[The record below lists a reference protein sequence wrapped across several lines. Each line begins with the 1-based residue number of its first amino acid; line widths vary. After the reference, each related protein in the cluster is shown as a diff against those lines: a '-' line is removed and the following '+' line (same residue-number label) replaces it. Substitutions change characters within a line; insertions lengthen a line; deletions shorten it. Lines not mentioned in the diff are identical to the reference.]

1 MNRLE
6 NVSVLVTGG
15 GKGIGRAGAIAM
27 AAEGATV
34 AVLDLD
40 IEAAADA
47 VEAIERAGG
56 KARAWQADITSPEQV
71 GKVVAEAIAW
81 AGRVEV
87 LIHSAGIVSPSM
99 LKDTTLESF
108 ERVVAVN
115 LTGTFVCLKAMI
127 PHWTEHKR
135 GKFVALTSPAA
146 LRGQVGGGSYAA
158 AKAGVVALVKTAAV
172 ELARHNVTANAL
184 LPIAATEMSAK
195 VREDPKLEEKFLG
208 MIPLRRWAT
217 PEDIAPSLVFLASSD
232 SDYMTGSILSV
243 DGGRTI

>member
-1 MNRLE
+1 MTRLE
-6 NVSVLVTGG
+6 NVTVLVTGG

-40 IEAAADA
+40 IEAATDA
-47 VEAIERAGG
+47 VEAIEQARG
-56 KARAWQADITSPEQV
+56 KARAWQADITSPEQI
-71 GKVVAEAIAW
+71 GTVVAEVIDW
-81 AGRVEV
+81 AGSVEV
-87 LIHSAGIVSPSM
+87 LVHSAGIVGPSM
-99 LKDTTLESF
+99 LKDMTLESF

-127 PHWTEHKR
+127 PHWIERKR

-172 ELARHNVTANAL
+172 ELARHNITANAL

-195 VREDPKLEEKFLG
+195 VREDPKLEERFLG

-217 PEDIAPSLVFLASSD
+217 PEDIAPSLVYLASSD
-232 SDYMTGSILSV
+232 SDDMTGATLSI

>member
-1 MNRLE
+1 MNRLD

-34 AVLDLD
+34 AVLDID
-40 IEAAADA
+40 VEAAKDA
-47 VEAIERAGG
+47 VEAIRQAGG
-56 KARAWQADITSPEQV
+56 QARAWQADITSPEQV
-71 GKVVAEAIAW
+71 GTVVAEVIDW
-81 AGRVEV
+81 AGSVEV
-87 LIHSAGIVSPSM
+87 LVHSAGIVGPSL
-99 LKDTTLESF
+99 LKDMTLVSF

-115 LTGTFVCLKAMI
+115 LTGTFVCLKAII
-127 PHWTEHKR
+127 PHWIERKR

-172 ELARHNVTANAL
+172 ELARHNITANAL

-195 VREDPKLEEKFLG
+195 VREDPKLEERFLG

-217 PEDIAPSLVFLASSD
+217 PEDIAPSLVYLASSD
-232 SDYMTGSILSV
+232 SDYMTGATLSI

>member
-1 MNRLE
+1 MNRLD

-34 AVLDLD
+34 AVLDID
-40 IEAAADA
+40 VEAAKDA
-47 VEAIERAGG
+47 VEAIRQAGG
-56 KARAWQADITSPEQV
+56 QARAWQADITSPEQI
-71 GKVVAEAIAW
+71 GTVVAEVIDW
-81 AGRVEV
+81 AGSVEV
-87 LIHSAGIVSPSM
+87 LVHSAGIVGPSM
-99 LKDTTLESF
+99 LKDMTLESF

-127 PHWTEHKR
+127 PHWTERKR

-172 ELARHNVTANAL
+172 ELARHNITANAL

-195 VREDPKLEEKFLG
+195 VREDPKLEERFLG

-217 PEDIAPSLVFLASSD
+217 PEDIAPSLVYLASSD
-232 SDYMTGSILSV
+232 SDYMTGATLSI